1 MKLLLGLLLPGLLLP
16 GFCRAQ
22 TTIESTEPID
32 AKLVRS
38 WVVKDA
44 ADYAGVYHFG
54 VSEVE
59 SDFVLCVQPG
69 GLLTAQVQSAHW
81 SGKRFL
87 PDYTTLRNVRI
98 VGNTFYADHLSG
110 DFIRYTDTDGKPA
123 VGLRVR
129 QPWSASVEKNQW
141 EVGPRYADLA
151 THFDHPYGYVSYRL
165 LQPLELQGRSKTEL
179 ALMRNE
185 LFARYGFIF
194 TKGGAMDQHFRR
206 LSWYQP
212 QHHDVSKFLTDIER
226 RNLEQIRRQEAAR

>member
-1 MKLLLGLLLPGLLLP
+1 MKVLLSLLLAGLLP
-16 GFCRAQ
+16 GFCHAQ

-38 WVVKDA
+38 WVVQDA
-44 ADYAGVYHFG
+44 AEYTGVYHFG

-69 GLLTAQVQSAHW
+69 GLVTAQVQSAHW
-81 SGKRFL
+81 AGKRFL

-98 VGNTFYADHLSG
+98 VGNKFYADNLSG

-141 EVGPRYADLA
+141 EVGPRYTDLA
-151 THFDHPYGYVSYRL
+151 TQFDYPYGYVSYRL
-165 LQPLELQGRSKTEL
+165 VQPAELQGRSKAEL
-179 ALMRNE
+179 ALLRNE

-194 TKGGAMDQHFRR
+194 TKGSAMDQHFRR
-206 LSWYQP
+206 LRWYTP
-212 QHHDVSKFLTDIER
+212 QHRDVSKFLTAIER
-226 RNLEQIRRQEAAR
+226 RNLELIRQQEATR